1 MNAAEFFTSDQKQ
14 LIENAIVES
23 EQGTSA
29 EIRIHVETYFK
40 GNILDR
46 AATVFALLNMHK
58 TGSRNGVLIY
68 LSIENKQF
76 AILGDAGINNLV
88 PENFWNEIKTV
99 MEDCFKRSEFARG
112 LALAVKMAG
121 EQLKEHFPHQKDDI
135 NELPNEISFDTSE

>member
-1 MNAAEFFTSDQKQ
+1 MKAADFFTSDQKQ
-14 LIENAIVES
+14 LIENAIFES

-29 EIRIHVETYFK
+29 EIRIHVESYFK

-88 PENFWNEIKTV
+88 PENFWADIKIV
-99 MEDCFKRSEFARG
+99 MEDCFKRSEFAKG
-112 LALAVKMAG
+112 LVLGVKMAG
-121 EQLKEHFPHQKDDI
+121 EQLKKHFPHQKDDI